1 MKKQITK
8 KEINFFAQRLVEDE
22 KSKSTME
29 KYLRDVNKFSE
40 FVGERDV
47 TKDIVIQYKQHLM
60 ENYAPASV
68 NSMLIALNC
77 FFKEIEWNDYKV
89 KIIKIQRQNFR
100 NKDNELTKEEYYRLL
115 SIARR
120 KNTRLFYLMQT
131 ICATGIR
138 VSELQFITV
147 EAINCERTLIS
158 LKGKNRVVLLP
169 ETLCRELKKYAKVR
183 NIIKGSIFIT
193 RSGKPLDRSNILHD
207 MKALC
212 KDADVEVEKV
222 YPHNLRHLFA
232 CLYYKEIKDLGRLAD
247 ILGHSNVNT
256 TRIYTCISGEEQRQQ
271 IEKLGLII

>member
-193 RSGKPLDRSNILHD
+193 RSGKSLDRSNILHN

>member
-22 KSKSTME
+22 KSKNTME

-40 FVGERDV
+40 FVGERDI
-47 TKDIVIQYKQHLM
+47 TKDIVIQYKQYLM
-60 ENYAPASV
+60 EKYAPASV
-68 NSMLIALNC
+68 NSMLVALNC
-77 FFKEIEWNDYKV
+77 FFKEIEWNEYKV

-100 NKDNELTKEEYYRLL
+100 NKNNELTKEEYFRLL

-147 EAINCERTLIS
+147 EAINCQRTLIS